1 MLQKRKAFTLA
12 EVMITLAVLGVLAS
26 IILPAVSKIR
36 PNKSKAMFKKA
47 YYVAERMVY
56 ELVNDQDLYPSNGTH
71 VGFDNTATVSY
82 LGIDYPTNN
91 TGSSAN
97 AGEGAKFCQLFA
109 RKLNTASDDIY
120 CDADHAVPT
129 GEGTFKTASFVTSDG
144 IHWYMPYSDF
154 KSEQDIYVDVNGS
167 KLPNCRCSAANDPS
181 TCYDCPLPDIFQ
193 IKVKP
198 DGKMWVNSAVEK
210 AYLRSNDSMQDPRAA
225 Q

>member
-36 PNKSKAMFKKA
+36 PNKAKAMFKKA

-56 ELVNDQDLYPSNGTH
+56 ELVNDQDLYPSNGVF
-71 VGFDNTATVSY
+71 VGFDNTAPVTY
-82 LGIDYPTNN
+82 LGIEYPTNN

-97 AGEGAKFCQLFA
+97 AGAEAKFCQLFA

-129 GEGTFKTASFVTSDG
+129 GGGTFKTPSFVTSDG
-144 IHWYMPYSDF
+144 IHWYMPYTTFIPTSN
-154 KSEQDIYVDVNGS
+154 KNYIYVDVNGS
-167 KLPNCRCSAANDPS
+167 KSPNCRCTDPN
-181 TCYDCPLPDIFQ
+181 CYDCPLPDIFQ
-193 IKVKP
+193 IVVLA
-198 DGKMWVNSAVEK
+198 DGKMSVESTVEK
-210 AYLRSNDSMQDPRAA
+210 AYLKSNDSMQDPRNSD
-225 Q
+225 

>member
-12 EVMITLAVLGVLAS
+12 EVMITLAVLGILAS
-26 IILPAVSKIR
+26 IILPAVSRIR

-56 ELVNDQDLYPSNGTH
+56 ELVNDQDLYPSNGSY
-71 VGFDNTATVSY
+71 VGFDNTATASY
-82 LGIDYPTNN
+82 LGIEYPTNN

-120 CDADHAVPT
+120 CDAAHSVPT
-129 GEGTFKTASFVTSDG
+129 GGGTFKAPSFITSDG

-154 KSEQDIYVDVNGS
+154 KPINTKNYIYVDVNGP
-167 KLPNCRCSAANDPS
+167 KAPNCRCTDAN
-181 TCYDCPLPDIFQ
+181 CYDCATPDIFQ
-193 IKVKP
+193 IVLLP
-198 DGKMWVNSAVEK
+198 DGKMSVESTIEK
-210 AYLRSNDSMQDPRAA
+210 AYLKSNDSMQDARDH
-225 Q
+225 